1 MLIGSIHQNDIMI
14 LRVYTQNNRASKY
27 MKKIILDREEKG
39 NKST

>member
-1 MLIGSIHQNDIMI
+1 MLIGSVHQNDIMI
-14 LRVYTQNNRASKY
+14 LSVYTQNNRTSKY